1 MRLIENAILN
11 NCKVLPGDVLKVDH
25 FLNHQIDVNL
35 IYEGAKDFYSAFADK
50 GVTKILTVES
60 SGIGIAC
67 LSAVHFG
74 VPVLYAKKQF
84 GSNSDDKLYSVP
96 CHSYTKGIDYN
107 MSVSS
112 KYLTPEDKILIIDD
126 FLAGGNALR
135 SLIEL
140 CKVAGAEVVGCGVVI
155 EKKYQGG
162 GDAVREM
169 GYDVIS
175 LAKISAMSTE
185 NGIEFCD

>member
-25 FLNHQIDVNL
+25 FLNHQIDVDL
-35 IYEGAKDFYSAFADK
+35 IYEGAKDFYNAFADK
-50 GVTKILTVES
+50 GITKILTVES

-67 LSAVHFG
+67 LTAVHFG
-74 VPVLYAKKQF
+74 TPVLYAKKLF
-84 GSNSDDKLYSVP
+84 GSNSDDKLYTVP
-96 CHSYTKGIDYN
+96 CHSYTKGTDYN
-107 MSVSS
+107 ISVSS
-112 KYLTPEDKILIIDD
+112 KYLTADDKVLIIDD

-135 SLIEL
+135 ALIEL
-140 CKVAGAEVVGCGVVI
+140 CSQAGAEVIGCGVVV

-169 GYDVIS
+169 GYEVVS
-175 LAKISAMSTE
+175 LAKIASMSAE
-185 NGIEFCD
+185 GGIEFCE